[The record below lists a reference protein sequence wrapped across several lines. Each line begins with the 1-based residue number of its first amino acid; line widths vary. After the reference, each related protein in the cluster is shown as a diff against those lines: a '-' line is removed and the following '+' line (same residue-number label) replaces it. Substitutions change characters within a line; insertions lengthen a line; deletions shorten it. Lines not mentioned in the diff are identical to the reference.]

1 MTPASNDRI
10 TFRMPDYKGTGGVT
24 AGEFALAQ
32 EVDKQPFALAGEV
45 NKQPFAP
52 DTYHVLYMGD
62 SQISAIYKAQAGDLT
77 APEWLQ
83 VFLARDFHGAR
94 PAEVRVSS
102 LRGATFLEL
111 LILAASYY
119 HAGER
124 IDLMVVETLP
134 DEFDYGDPRQE
145 IGDLLAEDG
154 NAGYLK
160 DFLSRNEGLE
170 FARDTTTGM
179 AVPRESSGA
188 GDTLARRKWVVAF
201 QEKLDG
207 IASRWQLFHYR
218 TRARAAVGYELVRL
232 RAVLF
237 NPWVDAAVPMCEDE
251 FQYNSQALE
260 LLIRLAKEHHTQ
272 VVIYQAPVLGHK
284 GVETDTFDVAP
295 EDVEHTGAAL
305 REVCEKYAV

>member
-1 MTPASNDRI
+1 
-10 TFRMPDYKGTGGVT
+10 
-24 AGEFALAQ
+24 
-32 EVDKQPFALAGEV
+32 
-45 NKQPFAP
+45 
-52 DTYHVLYMGD
+52 
-62 SQISAIYKAQAGDLT
+62 
-77 APEWLQ
+77 
-83 VFLARDFHGAR
+83 
-94 PAEVRVSS
+94 VSS

-145 IGDLLAEDG
+145 IGDLLAEGG

-305 REVCEKYAV
+305 REVCEKYAVQCLDYRALLSAQLWGDRPGGPAGKGESEEPMDAAHLSGAGQAFLAGQLFKDIRPDIEAAGHPASAMGQ